1 MTRPQARSPFTPGV
15 TSTILGARRIDPLQ
29 ANLAALDLK
38 LTDAQIAALDAVSK
52 PAINFPA
59 DFNRYLVSR

>member
-1 MTRPQARSPFTPGV
+1 V
-15 TSTILGARRIDPLQ
+15 TSTILGARRINPLQ

-52 PAINFPA
+52 PALNFPA